1 MAKKSCVM
9 KRVRALTPHE
19 RALWSFVARSVKP
32 VKRGAI
38 KADMSMEELLDAPE
52 KVDKSQPIE
61 VKSIDLVQPEKNGQ
75 KIIRPQ
81 MPPLAPI
88 ERNLRRKLNRGKVNI
103 DAKLDLHGMRQ
114 DEAYNT
120 LISFVTRAAQHEKQ
134 LVLIVTGK
142 GERKLTYNNEFSET
156 GVLRRMVPIWLSDPN
171 LRNSVI
177 GFEEAAIGH
186 GGSGALYVRLR
197 RSK

>member
-1 MAKKSCVM
+1 M
-9 KRVRALTPHE
+9 KRVRALTPYE
-19 RALWSFVARSVKP
+19 RTLWGFVAKSVKP

-38 KADMSMEELLDAPE
+38 KAEMSMAELMNASNEMNRPQQIEIKSADVISPE
-52 KVDKSQPIE
+52 KVF
-61 VKSIDLVQPEKNGQ
+61 Q
-75 KIIRPQ
+75 KTIRPQ

-88 ERNLRRKLNRGKVNI
+88 ERNLRRKLNKGKASI
-103 DAKLDLHGMRQ
+103 DAKLDLHGMHQ

-120 LISFVTRAAQHEKQ
+120 LISFVTKAAQHDRH

-142 GERKLTYNNEFSET
+142 GSGKGSGNSGPKSSYNNQLSEK
-156 GVLRRMVPIWLSDPN
+156 GVLRRMVPLWLSDPS
-171 LRNSVI
+171 LRNFVI

-197 RSK
+197 K